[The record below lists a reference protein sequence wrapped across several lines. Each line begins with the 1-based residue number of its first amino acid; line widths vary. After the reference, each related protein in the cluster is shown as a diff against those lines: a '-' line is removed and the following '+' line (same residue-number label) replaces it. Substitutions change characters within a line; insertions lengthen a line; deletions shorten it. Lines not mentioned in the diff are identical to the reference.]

1 MTLVRHTN
9 ASCRRSKSV
18 MTPTFFPCYAT
29 PVEQGPKGKHL
40 CLVQDV
46 YIGGIFII
54 VSMLVSVAD
63 DVG

>member
-1 MTLVRHTN
+1 
-9 ASCRRSKSV
+9 

-29 PVEQGPKGKHL
+29 PVEHPVEQGPKGKHL

-46 YIGGIFII
+46 YSMVRNIGGIFII